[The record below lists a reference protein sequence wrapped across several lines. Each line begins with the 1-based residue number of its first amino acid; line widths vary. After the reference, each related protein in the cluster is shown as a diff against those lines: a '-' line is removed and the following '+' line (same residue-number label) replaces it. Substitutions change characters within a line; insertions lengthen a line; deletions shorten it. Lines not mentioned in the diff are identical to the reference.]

1 MTRPGR
7 PVAALP
13 AAVALY
19 LAASLLC
26 EPLRADVDHPDKSRG
41 LLSWQFAC
49 VLLAHCLLAAIAIL
63 TEASG
68 MIVGAAGVVALA
80 LIPTVLAAIVG
91 GAVLYAALAIRRG
104 GQIGGSVLAG
114 LMSTAASD
122 PLGGLTAIVLWLA
135 PWLLISTIAFGGS
148 VLWLGHRPQPTTA

>member
-1 MTRPGR
+1 
-7 PVAALP
+7 
-13 AAVALY
+13 
-19 LAASLLC
+19 
-26 EPLRADVDHPDKSRG
+26 
-41 LLSWQFAC
+41 
-49 VLLAHCLLAAIAIL
+49 LLAAIAIL

-68 MIVGAAGVVALA
+68 MIVGPAGVVALA

-114 LMSTAASD
+114 LMSTADSD